1 MFEQP
6 RWSRW
11 AVLSLVAGYVWIT
24 IATSLN
30 LLASIPP
37 WIVGAA
43 FLSAGVSQL
52 VWPGDNR
59 INQTAAF
66 AGLAG
71 LVLALPYGLG
81 LGWGSFFLLAG
92 TALAAAWGAGRTAI
106 QLESHHEGVP
116 VPAPTPGLAGKVA
129 LDEAILG
136 FEQWGPAGFALDGTL
151 ERVIDE
157 IDRTR
162 ALFAR
167 EGLLEQPEA
176 YHVEPPELKDPEI
189 RPKEIRGQRIE
200 QLRFESGYA
209 PPEGEPG
216 RERWLAYEPCRDGW
230 ATVLRHPGPPRPW
243 LIATNGYRMG
253 HQRIDVALFRRFFV
267 RNGLN
272 VLIPVLPLHG
282 PRRVSWHSGTGFLGI
297 DMVDTLHAEAQ
308 AIWDLRRLLSWIR
321 LQEAPAVG
329 AFGLSLGGYTTAL
342 FASVADG
349 LACAI
354 AGIPLTDIPRM
365 LRRHGAAHQI
375 QYAIHRGLDFERAA
389 EMMRVVSPL
398 TLRPRVPREGR
409 LIFSGNAD
417 RLVPPDQVRD
427 LWRHWDEP
435 EIVWYAGS
443 HLSFNGERAVW
454 SAVDRM
460 LRTTGL
466 VV

>member
-6 RWSRW
+6 RWSKW
-11 AVLSLVAGYVWIT
+11 AVLSLAAGYVWIT
-24 IATSLN
+24 TATSLGP
-30 LLASIPP
+30 LASLPP

-43 FLSAGVSQL
+43 FLAAGVSQL

-59 INQTAAF
+59 INQTAAI

-71 LVLALPYGLG
+71 LVLALPYGLA
-81 LGWGSFFLLAG
+81 LGWGRFFLLAA

-106 QLESHHEGVP
+106 QLEAHHEGVP
-116 VPAPTPGLAGKVA
+116 VPAPTLGLAVKVA
-129 LDEAILG
+129 IDEAILG

-162 ALFAR
+162 ALFER
-167 EGLLEQPEA
+167 EGLLEEPEA

-189 RPKEIRGQRIE
+189 HPKEIRGQRFE

-230 ATVLRHPGPPRPW
+230 GYVLRHPGPPRPW

-253 HQRIDVALFRRFFV
+253 HPRIDVSLFRRFFV

-297 DMVDTLHAEAQ
+297 DMVDTLHAETQ

-354 AGIPLTDIPRM
+354 AGIPLADIPRL
-365 LRRHGAAHQI
+365 LRRHGAAQQI
-375 QYAIHRGLDFERAA
+375 QYAIHRGLDFERAS
-389 EMMRVVSPL
+389 EILRVVSPL

-417 RLVPPDQVRD
+417 RLVSPDQVRD
-427 LWRHWDEP
+427 LWRHWEEP

-443 HLSFNGERAVW
+443 HLSFNAEREVW
-454 SAVDRM
+454 KAVDRT
-460 LRTTGL
+460 LHRTGL
-466 VV
+466 VA

>member
-6 RWSRW
+6 RWSKW
-11 AVLSLVAGYVWIT
+11 AVLSLVAGYVWIST
-24 IATSLN
+24 ATSLG

-43 FLSAGVSQL
+43 FLAAGVSQL

-59 INQTAAF
+59 INQTAAIAGI
-66 AGLAG
+66 AGLA
-71 LVLALPYGLG
+71 LALPYGLG
-81 LGWGSFFLLAG
+81 LGWGRFFLLAA

-106 QLESHHEGVP
+106 QLEAHHEGVP
-116 VPAPTPGLAGKVA
+116 VPAPTLGLAVKVA

-162 ALFAR
+162 ALFER
-167 EGLLEQPEA
+167 EGLLEEPEA
-176 YHVEPPELKDPEI
+176 YHVEPPVLTDPEI
-189 RPKEIRGQRIE
+189 HPKEVRGQQIE

-209 PPEGEPG
+209 PSEGEPG

-230 ATVLRHPGPPRPW
+230 AYVLRHPGPPRPW

-253 HQRIDVALFRRFFV
+253 NPRIDVALFRRFFV

-354 AGIPLTDIPRM
+354 AGIPLADIPRM
-365 LRRHGAAHQI
+365 LRRHGAAQQI
-375 QYAIHRGLDFERAA
+375 QYAIHRGLDFERA
-389 EMMRVVSPL
+389 EEIMRVVSPL

-417 RLVPPDQVRD
+417 RLVSPDQVRD
-427 LWRHWDEP
+427 LWRHWEEP
-435 EIVWYAGS
+435 EIVWYSGS
-443 HLSFNGERAVW
+443 HLSFNAERAVW
-454 SAVDRM
+454 SAVDRT

-466 VV
+466 VA